1 MKQGRKVVVTGG
13 AGFIGS
19 NLVDE
24 LVLQGFAVTVVDG
37 LSTGKIEN
45 VIKLVK
51 DGNVELVEG
60 SITELKL
67 LQETFKGTD
76 YVFHEAAIPSVPRS
90 INSPLASHEV
100 KRTISWKRT
109 GWYLTNYS
117 NVKLMARLTIKAGL
131 WAG

>member
-76 YVFHEAAIPSVPRS
+76 YVF
-90 INSPLASHEV
+90 
-100 KRTISWKRT
+100 
-109 GWYLTNYS
+109 
-117 NVKLMARLTIKAGL
+117 
-131 WAG
+131 